1 MKLVLEKEWQW
12 NDQVLMYFDDNR
24 PEMVNFPFWWYHI
37 ENRNIK
43 FIKQVSKTFGVV
55 FAENRWIPEVE
66 DIGILTTDLKGH
78 YNKEDYDSDTI
89 NELERRSWITLG
101 QFVVD
106 DYPNESLIEYPG
118 GGGAIFK
125 FHPMT
130 KKILEVTQIDSDGI
144 IFYNC
149 KVEFEETNVEGTNEK
164 RLFKSKSTVYNNLG
178 PYASVAKKD
187 TEWQKNKNGEWRKD
201 WLFYELENFKLV
213 KKYHKKL

>member
-1 MKLVLEKEWQW
+1 MKLVLEKPWTW
-12 NDQVLMYFDDNR
+12 NDNALMYFDAQR
-24 PEMVNFPFWWYHI
+24 PEMINFPFWWYHI
-37 ENRNIK
+37 HDREVRL
-43 FIKQVSKTFGVV
+43 IKQISKTCGVIFG
-55 FAENRWIPEVE
+55 ENRWIPEVE

-78 YNKEDYDSDTI
+78 YNKEDYDIDTI

-125 FHPMT
+125 FDPMT
-130 KKILEVTQIDSDGI
+130 KKILEVTQIDGDGI

-149 KVEFEETNVEGTNEK
+149 KVKFEEVNIEGTDQK
-164 RLFKSKSTVYNNLG
+164 RLFKSRSVVYNNKG
-178 PYASVAKKD
+178 PYGCMAKKD
-187 TEWQKNKNGEWRKD
+187 SEWKKNQNGEYKKD

-213 KKYHKKL
+213 QKYFKKL